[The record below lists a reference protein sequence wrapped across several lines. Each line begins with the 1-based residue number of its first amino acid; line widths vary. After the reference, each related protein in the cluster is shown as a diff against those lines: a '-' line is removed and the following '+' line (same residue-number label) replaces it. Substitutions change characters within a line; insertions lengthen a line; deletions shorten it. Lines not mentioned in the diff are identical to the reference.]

1 MYIEKRN
8 SILRIQSDADLDSWK
23 SKAFSFLRQEEGLNN
38 LFWQIIK
45 MREKSFKKGWAGNVL
60 DREKVVLSAIHTGSN
75 FLLLSHGSLDAV
87 DLLADYAKSEGW
99 ALNGVSGPERLVKQF
114 LVSFMNSENKLPSPS
129 FRTFKIFQTGELKNK
144 FNLPTYQFGPVQN
157 IDWPRARIWS
167 QQFAAEA
174 NPPMDPNA
182 MTQMAKKMY
191 SEKKLFMLT
200 DSENHPCAIAGFG
213 RSTDRY
219 LIINMVYV
227 PDELRGQGIAKKL
240 IFQMTKLSRQLG
252 YEGCLL
258 FSDWTGYGNL
268 YQTMGCEYI
277 GDFMEYDLV

>member
-8 SILRIQSDADLDSWK
+8 SILRIESDADLDSWK

-60 DREKVVLSAIHTGSN
+60 NREEVVLSAIHTGSN
-75 FLLLSHGSLDAV
+75 FLLFSHGSLDAV
-87 DLLADYAKSEGW
+87 DVLADYAKSEGW
-99 ALNGVSGPERLVKQF
+99 ALNGVSGPEKLVKQF
-114 LVSFMNSENKLPSPS
+114 LGSFMNSENKLPSPS

-144 FNLPTYQFGPVQN
+144 FNLPIYQFGPVQN

-227 PDELRGQGIAKKL
+227 PDELRGLGIAKKL

-258 FSDWTGYGNL
+258 FSDWKGYGNL

>member
-8 SILRIQSDADLDSWK
+8 SILRIESDADLDSWK
-23 SKAFSFLRQEEGLNN
+23 SKALSFLRQEEGLNN

-60 DREKVVLSAIHTGSN
+60 DREEVVLSAIHTGSN
-75 FLLLSHGSLDAV
+75 FLLFSHGSLDAV
-87 DLLADYAKSEGW
+87 DVLADYAKSEGW
-99 ALNGVSGPERLVKQF
+99 ALNGVSGPEKLVKQF
-114 LVSFMNSENKLPSPS
+114 LGSFMNSENKLPSPS
-129 FRTFKIFQTGELKNK
+129 FRTFKIFQTVEFKNK

-167 QQFAAEA
+167 QQFATEA

-200 DSENHPCAIAGFG
+200 DTENHPCAIAGFG

-258 FSDWTGYGNL
+258 FSDWTGDGNL

-277 GDFMEYDLV
+277 GDFMEYDLG

>member
-38 LFWQIIK
+38 LFWQIVK
-45 MREKSFKKGWAGNVL
+45 VREKSFKRGWAGNVFEG
-60 DREKVVLSAIHTGSN
+60 EKMVLSAIHTGSH

-87 DLLADYAKSEGW
+87 DVLADYAKTEGW
-99 ALNGVSGPERLVKQF
+99 VLNGVSGPEKLVKQF
-114 LVSFMNSENKLPSPS
+114 LGSFMNSENKLPSPS
-129 FRTFKIFQTGELKNK
+129 FRTFKIFQTAEFKSK

-174 NPPMDPNA
+174 NPPMNPNA
-182 MTQMAKKMY
+182 MMQMAKKMY
-191 SEKKLFMLT
+191 SEKKLFMLS

-227 PDELRGQGIAKKL
+227 PDELRGQGIAKKI

-252 YEGCLL
+252 YDGCLL
-258 FSDWTGYGNL
+258 FSDWTGHGNL

>member
-23 SKAFSFLRQEEGLNN
+23 SKAFSFLRQEEGINN

-114 LVSFMNSENKLPSPS
+114 LVSSMNSENKLPSPS

-240 IFQMTKLSRQLG
+240 IFQMAKHSRQLG

-258 FSDWTGYGNL
+258 FSDWTGNGNL

>member
-1 MYIEKRN
+1 
-8 SILRIQSDADLDSWK
+8 
-23 SKAFSFLRQEEGLNN
+23 
-38 LFWQIIK
+38 
-45 MREKSFKKGWAGNVL
+45 
-60 DREKVVLSAIHTGSN
+60 
-75 FLLLSHGSLDAV
+75 
-87 DLLADYAKSEGW
+87 
-99 ALNGVSGPERLVKQF
+99 
-114 LVSFMNSENKLPSPS
+114 MNSENKVPSPS

-167 QQFAAEA
+167 QQFAGEA

-227 PDELRGQGIAKKL
+227 PHELRGQGIAKKL

-258 FSDWTGYGNL
+258 FSDWKGYGNL

>member
-8 SILRIQSDADLDSWK
+8 SILRIQSDEDFDSWK
-23 SKAFSFLRQEEGLNN
+23 SKAFSFLRQEEGINN

-114 LVSFMNSENKLPSPS
+114 LVSSMNSESKLPSPS
-129 FRTFKIFQTGELKNK
+129 FRTFKIFLAGELKNK

-240 IFQMTKLSRQLG
+240 IFQMTKHSRQLG

-258 FSDWTGYGNL
+258 FSDWTGNGNL

>member
-1 MYIEKRN
+1 M
-8 SILRIQSDADLDSWK
+8 RIQSDADLDSWK

-75 FLLLSHGSLDAV
+75 FLLLSHGPLDAV
-87 DLLADYAKSEGW
+87 DLLVDYAKSEGW
-99 ALNGVSGPERLVKQF
+99 ELNGVSGPERLVKQF
-114 LVSFMNSENKLPSPS
+114 LVSSMNSENKLPSPS

-240 IFQMTKLSRQLG
+240 IFQMAKHSRQLG

-258 FSDWTGYGNL
+258 FSDWTGNENL

>member
-1 MYIEKRN
+1 M
-8 SILRIQSDADLDSWK
+8 
-23 SKAFSFLRQEEGLNN
+23 
-38 LFWQIIK
+38 LF
-45 MREKSFKKGWAGNVL
+45 RS
-60 DREKVVLSAIHTGSN
+60 
-75 FLLLSHGSLDAV
+75 
-87 DLLADYAKSEGW
+87 
-99 ALNGVSGPERLVKQF
+99 
-114 LVSFMNSENKLPSPS
+114 
-129 FRTFKIFQTGELKNK
+129 
-144 FNLPTYQFGPVQN
+144 
-157 IDWPRARIWS
+157 
-167 QQFAAEA
+167 
-174 NPPMDPNA
+174 PNA

-200 DSENHPCAIAGFG
+200 DAENHPCAIAGFG

-258 FSDWTGYGNL
+258 FSDWTGDGNL

-277 GDFMEYDLV
+277 GDFMEYDLG

>member
-1 MYIEKRN
+1 M
-8 SILRIQSDADLDSWK
+8 RIQSDADLDSWK

-60 DREKVVLSAIHTGSN
+60 DREKVVLSAIHTCSN

-99 ALNGVSGPERLVKQF
+99 VLNGVSGPERLVKQF
-114 LVSFMNSENKLPSPS
+114 LVSSLNSENKLPSPS
-129 FRTFKIFQTGELKNK
+129 FRTFKIFQTGELKNR
-144 FNLPTYQFGPVQN
+144 FNLPTYQFGPIQN
-157 IDWPRARIWS
+157 IDWSRARIWS

-213 RSTDRY
+213 RCTDRY
-219 LIINMVYV
+219 LVINMVYV
-227 PDELRGQGIAKKL
+227 PKELRRQGIAKKL

-252 YEGCLL
+252 YESSLL
-258 FSDWTGYGNL
+258 FSDWKGYGNL

>member
-1 MYIEKRN
+1 M
-8 SILRIQSDADLDSWK
+8 RIQSDTDLDSWK

-45 MREKSFKKGWAGNVL
+45 VRERSFKKGWAGNVF

-75 FLLLSHGSLDAV
+75 FLLLSHGSLDAI
-87 DLLADYAKSEGW
+87 DLLADYAKNEDW
-99 ALNGVSGPERLVKQF
+99 ALDGVSGPEKLVKQF
-114 LVSFMNSENKLPSPS
+114 LGSYTNSENKLPSPPPS
-129 FRTFKIFQTGELKNK
+129 FRTFKIFQTTELKNK
-144 FNLPTYQFGPVQN
+144 FNLSPYKFGPVQN
-157 IDWPRARIWS
+157 LDWPRARIWS

-174 NPPMDPNA
+174 NPPMNPNA
-182 MTQMAKKMY
+182 MMQMAKKMY

-219 LIINMVYV
+219 LVINMVYV
-227 PDELRGQGIAKKL
+227 PDELRGHGIAKKL
-240 IFQMTKLSRQLG
+240 IFQMTKLSRELG
-252 YEGCLL
+252 YKGCLL
-258 FSDWTGYGNL
+258 FSDWTGGANL